1 MIAVLINGL
10 AASLGAILGCLLHRG
25 IPEKVT
31 KSLFSAIALCVIVM
45 AVQGAVKTENLL
57 LLLGAIAIGVLCG
70 TVIGI
75 ETKMEQG
82 AAWLKKRLHA
92 ADDDNSFVNALV
104 TLSVMQLAGAM
115 AIIGPLQAA
124 LSGDTDLLYF
134 KALLD
139 GISAFIFGA
148 IYGIGTIPIGFIVI
162 VYEAFFFVLAGVM
175 EPLMTA
181 AVIRELNAV
190 GSVMILAIGCNML
203 GITKLKVGDYIP
215 GLCIPIIY
223 YHLLSWWV

>member
-1 MIAVLINGL
+1 MFAVFINGL
-10 AASLGAILGCLLHRG
+10 AASLGALLGCLLHRG

-45 AVQGAVKTENLL
+45 AVQRAVKTENLL
-57 LLLGAIAIGVLCG
+57 LLLGSIAIGVLCG

-75 ETKMEQG
+75 ESQMERG
-82 AAWLKKRLHA
+82 AAWLKTRLGA
-92 ADDDNSFVNALV
+92 TDDSSFVNALV

-148 IYGIGTIPIGFIVI
+148 IYGKGTIPIGLVVI
-162 VYEAFFFVLAGVM
+162 VYEAFFFVIAGLM

-181 AVIRELNAV
+181 PVIRELNAV

-203 GITKLKVGDYIP
+203 GLTTLKVGDYIP

-223 YHLLSWWV
+223 YHVLAWWA